1 MKNTFLI
8 ILLAFLASSCYND
21 KRENLNPQLPANDNT
36 SACDTTT
43 VTYTKDIQP
52 ILNSSCT
59 GCHGTGSVNHSLNT
73 FSDAKSH
80 NDNII
85 TRISNG
91 SMPQGSSQLSDCK
104 INKFK
109 AWKNQGYIQ

>member
-8 ILLAFLASSCYND
+8 ILLAFVASSCYND
-21 KRENLNPQLPANDNT
+21 SRENLNPQLPANENT
-36 SACDTTT
+36 SVCDTTA

-52 ILNSSCT
+52 ILNTSCV
-59 GCHGTGSVNHSLNT
+59 GCHGTGSAIGSLNT
-73 FSDAKSH
+73 FSDAKSL
-80 NDNII
+80 NDNVI

-91 SMPQGSSQLSDCK
+91 SMPQGSAQLSSCK

>member
-8 ILLAFLASSCYND
+8 ILLAFIASSCYND
-21 KRENLNPQLPANDNT
+21 KRENLNPQLPASDNT
-36 SACDTTT
+36 STCDTTA

-59 GCHGTGSVNHSLNT
+59 GCHGSGSQYPLNT
-73 FSDAKSH
+73 YAAAKAE
-80 NDNII
+80 NDKSI
-85 TRISNG
+85 TKTANG
-91 SMPQGSSQLSDCK
+91 SMPQGSSPLSDCK
-104 INKFK
+104 VNKFR